1 MSEEVALD
9 VGERVV
15 DGDVLSTEREAAVVV
30 EIPGETAE
38 QSYIADLDTTVADV
52 NPDYPPDEPVA
63 TVAFVDDLDT
73 WASGWEFVSP
83 DGLAD
88 ELGASGTVALYT
100 YPVSR
105 LTPVEIDA

>member
-1 MSEEVALD
+1 MSEEGALE

-15 DGDVLSTEREAAVVV
+15 DGDVPSDEREAAVVI

-52 NPDYPPDEPVA
+52 NPDYPPDDPVA

-83 DGLAD
+83 DALAD
-88 ELGASGTVALYT
+88 ELGTLGTVALYT

-105 LTPVEIDA
+105 LSPVKNDV